1 MKKLLRITRSVTVR
15 ARLAACEDGAR
26 PTVRRFIRSLPRLV
40 TGNRAL
46 GAVAVIGVQAASAP
60 VAGDQR
66 IVAALDTQ
74 YQEAVKKNDADTM
87 TRILADDFVLVTGS
101 GKTYTRSQLLEQAR
115 RGCTTNTRRTPTR
128 RSAFGAIRRSSQ
140 PSYGKRA
147 PTVENRSTIRSGYTL
162 WFSDTYV
169 RTPKGWRYVFS
180 QTSLPLP
187 NTGAR

>member
-1 MKKLLRITRSVTVR
+1 MKKWLRITRNVTVR

-40 TGNRAL
+40 TGSRAL
-46 GAVAVIGVQAASAP
+46 GAVDVIGVQAASAP

-87 TRILADDFVLVTGS
+87 TRILADDFVVVTGF

-115 RGCTTNTRRTPTR
+115 RGRVHYEHQEDTD
-128 RSAFGAIRRSSQ
+128 Q
-140 PSYGKRA
+140 
-147 PTVENRSTIRSGYTL
+147 TVRVWGDTAVVTAKLWEKGTDRGEPLDCTL
-162 WFSDTYV
+162 WLYALV
-169 RTPKGWRYVFS
+169 
-180 QTSLPLP
+180 Q
-187 NTGAR
+187 